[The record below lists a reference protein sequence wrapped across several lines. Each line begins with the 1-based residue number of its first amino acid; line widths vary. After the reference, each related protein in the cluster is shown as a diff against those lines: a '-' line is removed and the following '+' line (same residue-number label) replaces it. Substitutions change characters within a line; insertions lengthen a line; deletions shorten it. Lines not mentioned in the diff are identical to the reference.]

1 MTYSHIIDVPAPIEF
16 YDVSHA
22 AIREIAGP
30 DGVDGLLVHVGRATD
45 AGFEIVE
52 VWQSKEHAE
61 RFVQD
66 LWPKVMA
73 KIPGGAGMEAPLP
86 REFELRGLNMV
97 GRDDLF
103 V

>member
-1 MTYSHIIDVPAPIEF
+1 M
-16 YDVSHA
+16 
-22 AIREIAGP
+22 
-30 DGVDGLLVHVGRATD
+30 
-45 AGFEIVE
+45 
-52 VWQSKEHAE
+52 

-66 LWPKVMA
+66 LWPKVMG

-86 REFELRGLNMV
+86 REFKLRGLNIV